1 MTRAR
6 LVIKLGGSVLY
17 SQPSWPGTLERLIAS
32 YQPATISLLVGGGDI
47 VEGVRSL
54 HKVYPSLDQ
63 TSLHWHCVKLL
74 DATCEIAAQLFPVD
88 GVVHNDADFRKWTG
102 ESGQLTRWVKATSFY
117 SPTNLEDTVPQLR
130 LATDWSTTTDA
141 LAILLGIKWHAS
153 HVLLLKSCNVNPD
166 WSLEQA
172 AALGVIDSESP
183 RLANHFTSGSISLVP
198 FSEPAPLFLPR
209 SGSC

>member
-17 SQPSWPGTLERLIAS
+17 SQPSWPGMLERLVAL

-63 TSLHWHCVKLL
+63 TSLHWHCINLL

-88 GVVHNDADFRKWTG
+88 GVVHDDEDFGKWAG
-102 ESGQLTRWVKATSFY
+102 ESHQLTRWVKAKSFY
-117 SPTNLEDTVPQLR
+117 SPTNLEDTIPQLR
-130 LATDWSTTTDA
+130 LATDWRTTTDA

-172 AALGVIDSESP
+172 AELGVIDSESP
-183 RLANHFTSGSISLVP
+183 RLANHFTSGSISLIP
-198 FSEPAPLFLPR
+198 FAEPTILPLPR
-209 SGSC
+209 GGSC